1 MGKIYEYLRGSY
13 TVTARAES
21 VCRALN
27 VLMKNNVPFYG
38 VKAEGGGLVGFCLEP
53 DAFRKYV
60 ALTAEMTIEDERVT
74 RRGLFAFAS
83 GYKMRIGFFI
93 GAVLC
98 AALLAASSFFV
109 WDINVSGQ
117 TGLSEKEILK
127 TLEGYGLYIGA
138 YIPNIDTMRLEN
150 ELVIDTEELSY
161 ASINLRGTVA
171 EVVVRERKE
180 KDVENISL
188 PSNLVANCDG
198 QIESI
203 EVRGGMPTVKKGQ
216 IVKKGQLLVSGVIDS
231 QAVGY
236 RLVRARGEIYA
247 RISRS
252 FTAEVPL
259 VREKKSRTGEKKTR
273 VTIRFFAKK
282 INLFSNN
289 DISFEKYDT
298 IEEEKRLC
306 LFDRVE
312 LPVFIIKTTYSEYV
326 TETEK
331 ISEEQ
336 ALSIA
341 EKELAGQT
349 EKTLSEAQILA
360 REEHTEINDGILTL
374 YADID
379 CIADITSEIFIK
391 TDGEK

>member
-188 PSNLVANCDG
+188 PSNLVASCDG

-360 REEHTEINDGILTL
+360 REERTEINDGILTL
-374 YADID
+374 YANID

>member
-93 GAVLC
+93 GALLC

-109 WDINVSGQ
+109 WDINVTGQ

-312 LPVFIIKTTYSEYV
+312 LPVFIIKTTYFEYV

-360 REEHTEINDGILTL
+360 REERTEINDGILTL
-374 YADID
+374 YANID

>member
-312 LPVFIIKTTYSEYV
+312 LPVFIIKTTYFEYV

-360 REEHTEINDGILTL
+360 REERTEINDGILTL
-374 YADID
+374 YANID

>member
-360 REEHTEINDGILTL
+360 REERTEINDGILTL
-374 YADID
+374 YANID

-391 TDGEK
+391 MDGEK

>member
-312 LPVFIIKTTYSEYV
+312 MPVFIIKTTYSEYV

-360 REEHTEINDGILTL
+360 REERTEINDGILTL

>member
-60 ALTAEMTIEDERVT
+60 ALTAEMTIEYERVT

-360 REEHTEINDGILTL
+360 REERTEINDGILTL

>member
-93 GAVLC
+93 GALLC

-236 RLVRARGEIYA
+236 RLVRARGELYA

-360 REEHTEINDGILTL
+360 REERTEINDGILTL
-374 YADID
+374 YANID

>member
-138 YIPNIDTMRLEN
+138 YIPNIDTMRREN

-360 REEHTEINDGILTL
+360 REERTEINDGILTL
-374 YADID
+374 YTDID

>member
-188 PSNLVANCDG
+188 PSNLVASCDG

-312 LPVFIIKTTYSEYV
+312 LPVFIIKTTYFEYV

-360 REEHTEINDGILTL
+360 REERTEINDGILTL

>member
-93 GAVLC
+93 GALLC

-188 PSNLVANCDG
+188 PSNLVASCDG

-360 REEHTEINDGILTL
+360 REERTEINDGILTL

>member
-83 GYKMRIGFFI
+83 GYKMRRGFFI

-360 REEHTEINDGILTL
+360 REERTEINDGILTL

>member
-312 LPVFIIKTTYSEYV
+312 LPVFIIKTTYSESV

-360 REEHTEINDGILTL
+360 REERTEINDGILTL

>member
-1 MGKIYEYLRGSY
+1 M
-13 TVTARAES
+13 
-21 VCRALN
+21 
-27 VLMKNNVPFYG
+27 
-38 VKAEGGGLVGFCLEP
+38 
-53 DAFRKYV
+53 
-60 ALTAEMTIEDERVT
+60 
-74 RRGLFAFAS
+74 
-83 GYKMRIGFFI
+83 
-93 GAVLC
+93 LC

-360 REEHTEINDGILTL
+360 REERTEINDGILTL
-374 YADID
+374 YANID

>member
-360 REEHTEINDGILTL
+360 REERTEINDGILTL
-374 YADID
+374 YTDID

>member
-38 VKAEGGGLVGFCLEP
+38 VKAEGGGLVCFCLEP

-360 REEHTEINDGILTL
+360 REERTEINDGILTL

>member
-312 LPVFIIKTTYSEYV
+312 LPVFIIKTTYFEYV

-360 REEHTEINDGILTL
+360 REERTEINDGILTL

>member
-259 VREKKSRTGEKKTR
+259 VREKKSRTGEKTTR
-273 VTIRFFAKK
+273 VTIRFLAKK

-360 REEHTEINDGILTL
+360 REERTEINDGILTL

>member
-93 GAVLC
+93 GALLC

-109 WDINVSGQ
+109 WDINVTGQ

-282 INLFSNN
+282 INLFSNI

-312 LPVFIIKTTYSEYV
+312 LPVFIIKTTYFEYV

-360 REEHTEINDGILTL
+360 REERTEINDGILTL
-374 YADID
+374 YANID

>member
-53 DAFRKYV
+53 DAFRKYI

-93 GAVLC
+93 GALLC

-109 WDINVSGQ
+109 WDINVTGQ

-360 REEHTEINDGILTL
+360 REERTEINDGILTL

>member
-150 ELVIDTEELSY
+150 ELVIDTDELSY

-360 REEHTEINDGILTL
+360 REERTEINDGILTL
-374 YADID
+374 YANID

>member
-109 WDINVSGQ
+109 WDINVTGQ

-171 EVVVRERKE
+171 EAVVRERKE

-360 REEHTEINDGILTL
+360 REERTEINDGILTL

>member
-93 GAVLC
+93 GALLC

-109 WDINVSGQ
+109 WDINVTGQ

-312 LPVFIIKTTYSEYV
+312 LPVFIIKTTYFEYV

-360 REEHTEINDGILTL
+360 REERTEINDGILTL

>member
-60 ALTAEMTIEDERVT
+60 ALTAERTIEDERVT

-93 GAVLC
+93 GALLC

-360 REEHTEINDGILTL
+360 REERTEINDGILTL

>member
-188 PSNLVANCDG
+188 PSNLVASCDG

-360 REEHTEINDGILTL
+360 REERTEINDGILTL

>member
-109 WDINVSGQ
+109 WDINVTGQ

-312 LPVFIIKTTYSEYV
+312 LPVFVIKTTYSEYV

-360 REEHTEINDGILTL
+360 REERTEINDGILTL

>member
-93 GAVLC
+93 GALLC

-109 WDINVSGQ
+109 WDINVTGQ

-360 REEHTEINDGILTL
+360 REERTEINDGILTL
-374 YADID
+374 YANID

>member
-60 ALTAEMTIEDERVT
+60 VLTAEMTIEDERVT

-188 PSNLVANCDG
+188 PSNLVASCDG

-360 REEHTEINDGILTL
+360 REERTEINDGILTL

>member
-252 FTAEVPL
+252 FTAEGPL

-360 REEHTEINDGILTL
+360 REERTEINDGILTL
-374 YADID
+374 YANID

>member
-38 VKAEGGGLVGFCLEP
+38 VKAEDGGLVGFCLEP

-259 VREKKSRTGEKKTR
+259 VREKKIRTGEKKTR

-360 REEHTEINDGILTL
+360 REERTEINDGILTL

>member
-360 REEHTEINDGILTL
+360 REERKEINDGILTL

-379 CIADITSEIFIK
+379 CIADITSEMFIK

>member
-93 GAVLC
+93 GALLC

-360 REEHTEINDGILTL
+360 REERTEINDGILTL

>member
-109 WDINVSGQ
+109 WDINVTGQ

-312 LPVFIIKTTYSEYV
+312 LPVFIIKTTYFEYV

-360 REEHTEINDGILTL
+360 REERTEINDGILTL

>member
-236 RLVRARGEIYA
+236 RLGRARGEIYA

-360 REEHTEINDGILTL
+360 REERTEINDGILTL

>member
-336 ALSIA
+336 ALLIA

-360 REEHTEINDGILTL
+360 REERTEINDGILTL

>member
-27 VLMKNNVPFYG
+27 ILMKNNVPFYG
-38 VKAEGGGLVGFCLEP
+38 VKAEGGGLVSFRMEP

-60 ALTAEMTIEDERVT
+60 ILTEGQIISDEQVT
-74 RRGLFAFAS
+74 HSGLLHAAS

-98 AALLAASSFFV
+98 AVLLAASSFFV
-109 WDINVSGQ
+109 WDINVTGQ
-117 TGLSEKEILK
+117 EGLSEKEILK
-127 TLEGYGLYIGA
+127 TLEGYGLYIGS
-138 YIPNIDTMRLEN
+138 YIPNINTARLEN
-150 ELVIDTEELSY
+150 ELVIDTDELSY

-180 KDVENISL
+180 RDVENISV
-188 PSNLVANCDG
+188 PSNLVASCDG
-198 QIESI
+198 QIEAI
-203 EVRGGMPTVKKGQ
+203 EVRGGVPTVKKGQ

-231 QAVGY
+231 RAVGY
-236 RLVRARGEIYA
+236 RLVRARGEVYA

-252 FTAEVPL
+252 FTAEIPL
-259 VREKKSRTGEKKTR
+259 VTEKKIYTGEKKTR
-273 VTIRFFAKK
+273 VNVRFFAKK
-282 INLFSNN
+282 IKLFSNN
-289 DISFEKYDT
+289 DISYEKYDT

-306 LFDRVE
+306 LFGIIE
-312 LPVFIIKTTYSEYV
+312 LPIFVEKTTYSEYV

-341 EKELAGQT
+341 EKELARQT

-360 REEHTEINDGILTL
+360 REERTEINDGILTL

>member
-109 WDINVSGQ
+109 WDINVTGQ

-360 REEHTEINDGILTL
+360 REERTEINDGILTL

>member
-326 TETEK
+326 METEK

-360 REEHTEINDGILTL
+360 REERTEINDGILTL